1 MEQLWFSTQ
10 AIQGPVIVYIIYI
23 LLYLG
28 LLNDAI
34 GVVVVCLFVLY
45 VFNIALD
52 WIQLNLIELNWIGPL
67 FEP

>member
-52 WIQLNLIELNWIGPL
+52 
-67 FEP
+67 

>member
-1 MEQLWFSTQ
+1 MFEITYPLVELYWINGAIVVQHT

-52 WIQLNLIELNWIGPL
+52 
-67 FEP
+67 